1 MSTVL
6 KVTRPHPGLQG
17 PALSWGC
24 EFSSDSKL
32 PLELPRCL
40 VVTHHGR
47 CRARSVTAVGAR
59 VRLLSVYPPAVL
71 PRVMGLPPWAF
82 LGPGSPGM
90 RASVCISICRKA
102 LPGLVGSFP
111 FPGAR
116 ACAVLY

>member
-71 PRVMGLPPWAF
+71 PRVMGLSPWAF